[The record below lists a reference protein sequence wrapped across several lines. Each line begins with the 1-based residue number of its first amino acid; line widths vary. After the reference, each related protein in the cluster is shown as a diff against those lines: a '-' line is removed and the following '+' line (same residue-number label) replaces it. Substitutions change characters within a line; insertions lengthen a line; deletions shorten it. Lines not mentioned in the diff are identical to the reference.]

1 MREYVL
7 MTDSCCDLPDQ
18 MAKDLQLEVLP
29 LTMHMDGQDYPNTLD
44 GAAISNEEF
53 YRRIRAGKMA
63 TTSAVNVG
71 QFEDAMSAILEQ
83 GKDILCI
90 SFSSALSTT
99 YQSACIAAETVL
111 AKHPEGRIRVIDSLS
126 ASLGQGLLMYL
137 TAHKKLEENLTLD
150 QLGDWVE
157 ENKLHVCHWFTVDD
171 LNYLK
176 KGGRVSA
183 ATALVG
189 TMLSIKP
196 IMHTSDEGKLTVV
209 GKARGRKS
217 SLNTLIDTVGRLGI
231 NLQDQVMFICQAD
244 CQAEAEAVAAQLK
257 QRYGV
262 KEVYI
267 KLHRPRHR
275 QPYRPQHHGPVLCG
289 NGALSMKWL
298 ELKIDAAPAGLEPV
312 SALLEDLGITGLVID
327 DEGDF
332 QDFLEHNHAYW
343 DYVDDQ
349 LMQEKKGLCRI
360 TFYLEDSPDGYNTLA
375 QVRMALSR
383 VKQEHPE
390 YGRLAADH
398 GEHGGRRLGEQLE
411 AVLQAHGDR
420 RPADRHPGVGE
431 RRCAGGPGGPAA
443 EPGPHLRHRQP
454 RHHPPVPDGPG
465 KAYHRRPDGAGP
477 GLRQRHSVHCRPA
490 AGGGPGRGL
499 RH

>member
-111 AKHPEGRIRVIDSLS
+111 AKHPEGRIRVIASLS

-176 KGGRVSA
+176 RGGRVSA
-183 ATALVG
+183 TSALLG

-196 IMHTSDEGKLTVV
+196 VMHTSDEGKLVPV
-209 GKARGRKS
+209 GKVRGRKA
-217 SLNTLIDTVGRLGI
+217 SLNALIDKIGELGI
-231 NLQDQVMFICQAD
+231 APEKQTMFICHAD
-244 CQAEAEAVAAQLK
+244 CEEEAKQVAAEI
-257 QRYGV
+257 QRRFGTTDIRIH
-262 KEVYI
+262 YI
-267 KLHRPRHR
+267 
-275 QPYRPQHHGPVLCG
+275 GPVIG
-289 NGALSMKWL
+289 SHTGPNTM
-298 ELKIDAAPAGLEPV
+298 GL
-312 SALLEDLGITGLVID
+312 
-327 DEGDF
+327 F
-332 QDFLEHNHAYW
+332 F
-343 DYVDDQ
+343 
-349 LMQEKKGLCRI
+349 
-360 TFYLEDSPDGYNTLA
+360 
-375 QVRMALSR
+375 
-383 VKQEHPE
+383 
-390 YGRLAADH
+390 
-398 GEHGGRRLGEQLE
+398 
-411 AVLQAHGDR
+411 
-420 RPADRHPGVGE
+420 VGTE
-431 RRCAGGPGGPAA
+431 R
-443 EPGPHLRHRQP
+443 
-454 RHHPPVPDGPG
+454 
-465 KAYHRRPDGAGP
+465 
-477 GLRQRHSVHCRPA
+477 
-490 AGGGPGRGL
+490 
-499 RH
+499 